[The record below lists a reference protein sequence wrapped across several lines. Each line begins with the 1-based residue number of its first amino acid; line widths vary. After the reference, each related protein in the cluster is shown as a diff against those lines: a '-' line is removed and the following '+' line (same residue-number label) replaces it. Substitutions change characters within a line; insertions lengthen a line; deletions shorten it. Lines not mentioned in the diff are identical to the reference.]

1 MRDPAVASAMRDLPL
16 ATVHVRHGANLGE
29 RDGWQVPLDYGDDRA
44 EQQAVRQAAG
54 LIDWSARGKVRVTGG
69 DRLAFLDGLL
79 TNDLKPLTAGRGLY
93 AATLDHRARVHG
105 DMVVYDAGDHY
116 LLETDPGTCDRIAA
130 YLNKLLVS
138 DDVALADVTAEHGLF
153 GVFGPRSGAVISGMV
168 GSPPAGPYD
177 HLVADFAGSPV
188 RIARSPYFGGEGYEL
203 WTRSG
208 PGGARLWRSLIDEG
222 AVPFGA
228 SASEALRIEAGRPRF
243 GVDMDE
249 HTLALEA
256 RLEPA
261 ISMTK
266 GCYVGQEIVSRA
278 VYQGHLNR
286 LLVGL
291 EMDGT
296 QPPAPGTSIDAQGEP
311 VGTVTSAA
319 ASAWRG
325 KVLALGYVRRP
336 ASEPGTEVAVGG
348 IPARIAAL
356 PFYRG

>member
-1 MRDPAVASAMRDLPL
+1 MRDLPL

-44 EQQAVRQAAG
+44 EQQAVRRAAG

-116 LLETDPGTCDRIAA
+116 LLETDPDTGGRVLAH
-130 YLNKLLVS
+130 LSKLLVS
-138 DDVALADVTAEHGLF
+138 DDVALADVTAEYALF
-153 GVFGPRSGAVISGMV
+153 GVFGPGSGRVVSRVAGTMPV
-168 GSPPAGPYD
+168 GPYD

-203 WTRSG
+203 WTPSG
-208 PGGARLWRSLIDEG
+208 PGVAQLWRSLIDEG

-228 SASEALRIEAGRPRF
+228 LAAEALRIEAGRPRF

-249 HTLALEA
+249 STLALEA

-266 GCYVGQEIVSRA
+266 GCYVGQEIVARGT
-278 VYQGHLNR
+278 YRGHVNR
-286 LLVGL
+286 KLFGLRIEGDDPPDRGDPVRKGEVDVGR
-291 EMDGT
+291 
-296 QPPAPGTSIDAQGEP
+296 
-311 VGTVTSAA
+311 VTSAA
-319 ASAWRG
+319 WSPSLGHAIG
-325 KVLALGYVRRP
+325 LALLRVGEVDREMPILVDRG
-336 ASEPGTEVAVGG
+336 GTVL
-348 IPARIAAL
+348 PARVHPL
-356 PFYRG
+356 PFVRGSA